1 MKKTIITLI
10 VVVGIAALVAGGLAI
25 KKYHDIVTPDNILA
39 GLLKEYEI
47 TFGDAGVKVLDEYNE
62 NAFMDPFTVY
72 RFSLE
77 GGDIS
82 GTVLDPEKMPYST
95 NLDIE
100 SVIGSKNELLRKADV
115 EWRIPFDAEN
125 GIMSIHRH
133 SYGTAT
139 RGSSDLYVIYD
150 PDESLYY
157 AVWIG

>member
-1 MKKTIITLI
+1 MTQGRELQISFGNRGEKSMKKTIITLI

-62 NAFMDPFTVY
+62 NAFMDPSTVY

-82 GTVLDPEKMPYST
+82 GTVLDP
-95 NLDIE
+95 
-100 SVIGSKNELLRKADV
+100 
-115 EWRIPFDAEN
+115 
-125 GIMSIHRH
+125 
-133 SYGTAT
+133 
-139 RGSSDLYVIYD
+139 
-150 PDESLYY
+150 DESLYY